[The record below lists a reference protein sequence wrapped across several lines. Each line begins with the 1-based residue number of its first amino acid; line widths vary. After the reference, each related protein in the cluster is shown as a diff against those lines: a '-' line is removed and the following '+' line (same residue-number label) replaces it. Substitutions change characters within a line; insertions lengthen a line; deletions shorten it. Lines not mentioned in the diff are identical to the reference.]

1 MENKKLSIVLDQAV
15 VDQLNL
21 SKGQQLKAELYNDK
35 LVLQKEGKPKQGRLS
50 SWVLIL
56 STVILCVL
64 FYAVSSIEKMDQI
77 LLVGDYS
84 IITFLIGC
92 LLYTSDAADDQA
104 PV

>member
-35 LVLQKEGKPKQGRLS
+35 LVLQKRENQNKDVLS

-84 IITFLIGC
+84 IITFLIG
-92 LLYTSDAADDQA
+92 LVGYLE
-104 PV
+104 